1 MTIDDGRHKSVVRRP
16 LSVIVHMAE
25 NLAPNWRLREQRYQL
40 VGNACLKCGT
50 KHFPPRQVC
59 TKCRGTDFES
69 FQFSGKG
76 ELYSFTTLRSAP
88 AGFESYAPYSVGMI
102 KLDEG
107 PLVEAML
114 TDVNADELEIGMK
127 MEMVTRKI
135 REEEGERGLLVY
147 GYKFR
152 PTA

>member
-1 MTIDDGRHKSVVRRP
+1 
-16 LSVIVHMAE
+16 MAE
-25 NLAPNWRLREQRYQL
+25 NLAPHWRLREQRYQL
-40 VGNACLKCGT
+40 VGNVCLKCGA

-59 TKCRGTDFES
+59 SKCRGTEFEP
-69 FQFSGKG
+69 FRFSGQG

-88 AGFESYAPYSVGMI
+88 AGFEVYTPYSVGMV

-107 PLVEAML
+107 PMVEAML
-114 TDVNADELEIGMK
+114 TDVNEEDLMIGMR

-152 PTA
+152 PAE

>member
-1 MTIDDGRHKSVVRRP
+1 
-16 LSVIVHMAE
+16 MAE

-40 VGNACLKCGT
+40 IGNICKKCGT

-59 TKCRGTDFES
+59 TECRGTEFEP
-69 FQFSGKG
+69 FHFSGKG
-76 ELYSFTTLRSAP
+76 TLYSYTTLRSAP
-88 AGFESYAPYSVGMI
+88 AGFEDYAPYSVGMV
-102 KLDEG
+102 KLQEG

-114 TDVNADELEIGMK
+114 TDVNEDDLEIGIP

-135 REEEGERGLLVY
+135 REEDGERGLLVY

-152 PTA
+152 PSSD